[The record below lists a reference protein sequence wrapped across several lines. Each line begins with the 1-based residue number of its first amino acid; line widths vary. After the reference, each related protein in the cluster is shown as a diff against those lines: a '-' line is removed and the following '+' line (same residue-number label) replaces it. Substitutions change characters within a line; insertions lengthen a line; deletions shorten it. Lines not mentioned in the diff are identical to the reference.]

1 MSTFFNN
8 FFGVKFLVEKAIN
21 AIYVARQQYFAFR
34 LGRLC
39 KQIAY
44 LHSVPLLLF
53 RLWCGKIKIETSVF
67 FAILAVCFQRSAFR
81 AHFSPREIGCLPTA
95 MTFARKIRRYCFG
108 VSFLPVSPLGGM
120 VLRMGSGGLPDSR
133 IACCIG
139 ATLPRCSSGATCR
152 VTLPDSH
159 QGLRGGALCRIL
171 IRDDAREQLCPVL
184 VGRDA

>member
-120 VLRMGSGGLPDSR
+120 VLRMGRGVTRFSY
-133 IACCIG
+133 
-139 ATLPRCSSGATCR
+139 R
-152 VTLPDSH
+152 VLH
-159 QGLRGGALCRIL
+159 RGDAAAIL
-171 IRDDAREQLCPVL
+171 IGSDLWCDAAAMLIRSDVQS
-184 VGRDA
+184 DFA

>member
-67 FAILAVCFQRSAFR
+67 CVILAVCFQRSAFR

-95 MTFARKIRRYCFG
+95 MTFERKIRRYCFG
-108 VSFLPVSPLGGM
+108 VSFLPVSSLGGM
-120 VLRMGSGGLPDSR
+120 VLRMGRGVTRFSY
-133 IACCIG
+133 
-139 ATLPRCSSGATCR
+139 R
-152 VTLPDSH
+152 VLH
-159 QGLRGGALCRIL
+159 RGDAAAML
-171 IRDDAREQLCPVL
+171 IRSDVQSDFA
-184 VGRDA
+184 